1 MLSKETC
8 GTPLLSWSIGAWG
21 WRDRVP
27 VVSFL
32 SLPLCR
38 GLEVPS
44 ERHEGYEGFQ
54 FLLYMPGEGG
64 LCASS

>member
-1 MLSKETC
+1 MWH
-8 GTPLLSWSIGAWG
+8 TPAFMEHWG
-21 WRDRVP
+21 LGLEGQSP

-54 FLLYMPGEGG
+54 FLLYMPGEGV